1 MGMSIDIGV
10 GCALCYFTVPV
21 GLPVE
26 GSRGP
31 SPWKFLISK
40 GSLMQSKAYWELY
53 TQYVT
58 KS

>member
-1 MGMSIDIGV
+1 MGMNIVIGV
-10 GCALCYFTVPV
+10 GCALCYYTA

-31 SPWKFLISK
+31 SPGKFFISI
-40 GSLMQSKAYWELY
+40 GFLMQSKEYWELY

-58 KS
+58 ES